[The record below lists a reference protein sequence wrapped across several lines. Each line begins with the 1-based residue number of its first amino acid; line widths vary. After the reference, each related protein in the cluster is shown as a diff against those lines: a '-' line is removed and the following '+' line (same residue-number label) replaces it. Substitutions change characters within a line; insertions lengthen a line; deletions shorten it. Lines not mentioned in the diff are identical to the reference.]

1 MLLNTYEDKVTL
13 IITRHNSTG
22 LATSVDL
29 TSIEIPRDGG
39 SETALTHGGVVEAGD
54 AQFVTSGTASIDIE
68 AWDGRNEIEF
78 DAFESGTNSGSLGM
92 TSSPEGEFTENA
104 VIDINS
110 LLTSLDASLDA
121 HLEEEGLGFDIAD
134 LGFNSYQVE
143 A

>member
-1 MLLNTYEDKVTL
+1 
-13 IITRHNSTG
+13 
-22 LATSVDL
+22 
-29 TSIEIPRDGG
+29 
-39 SETALTHGGVVEAGD
+39 
-54 AQFVTSGTASIDIE
+54 
-68 AWDGRNEIEF
+68 
-78 DAFESGTNSGSLGM
+78 M

-110 LLTSLDASLDA
+110 LLTSLDA